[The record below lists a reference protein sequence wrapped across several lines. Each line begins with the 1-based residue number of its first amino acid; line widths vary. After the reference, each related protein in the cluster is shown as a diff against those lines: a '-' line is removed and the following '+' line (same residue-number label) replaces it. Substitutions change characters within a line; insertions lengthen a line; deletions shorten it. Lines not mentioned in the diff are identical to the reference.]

1 MVQDPNGMIVSA
13 YDGDTTNNEWCPTRS
28 TSNIVVGVVSSG
40 SLIYLTI
47 TKSDIPFSVHTISK
61 LMQFPW
67 HLHLSAIHRIIKDL
81 LGTSNRG
88 LFFPTDASTQLQAYT
103 DSD

>member
-40 SLIYLTI
+40 SLLFN
-47 TKSDIPFSVHTISK
+47 KELPNPRGS
-61 LMQFPW
+61 M
-67 HLHLSAIHRIIKDL
+67 
-81 LGTSNRG
+81 LG
-88 LFFPTDASTQLQAYT
+88 P
-103 DSD
+103 